1 MPGLVA
7 RATAAPEDHRGPF
20 ECCWS
25 SWYLLMIQIK
35 IQSSNDLI
43 TWIEHLKLPGKG
55 SALDPLKQPSDDDQL
70 ETGATYRVKITVINE
85 AIQSSVRVC

>member
-1 MPGLVA
+1 MPELVA
-7 RATAAPEDHRGPF
+7 RATATPKDRRGPCG
-20 ECCWS
+20 CCWP

-55 SALDPLKQPSDDDQL
+55 SALDPLKQPNDDDQL
-70 ETGATYRVKITVINE
+70 ETGATYRVNITVIN
-85 AIQSSVRVC
+85 